1 MSIIIGT
8 LVYLLNIYEND
19 YRIIINRILNKI

>member
-1 MSIIIGT
+1 MSIIET
-8 LVYLLNIYEND
+8 LVYLLNIYGND

>member
-1 MSIIIGT
+1 MFIIGT
-8 LVYLLNIYEND
+8 LVYLLNIYGND

>member
-1 MSIIIGT
+1 MSIIGT
-8 LVYLLNIYEND
+8 LIYLLNIYGND

>member
-1 MSIIIGT
+1 MSIIEI
-8 LVYLLNIYEND
+8 LVYLLNIYGND